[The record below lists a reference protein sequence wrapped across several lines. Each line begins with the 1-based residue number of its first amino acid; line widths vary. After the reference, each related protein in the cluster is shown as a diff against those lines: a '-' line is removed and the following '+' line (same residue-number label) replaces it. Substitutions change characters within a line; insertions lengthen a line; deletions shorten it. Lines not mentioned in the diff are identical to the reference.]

1 MEDKTRGGQTRDSPD
16 NIHESRTVKKKE
28 IQIKIKIG
36 GQWKTR
42 QEEDKQEAPR
52 TIYVKAR
59 L

>member
-28 IQIKIKIG
+28 IQIKN
-36 GQWKTR
+36 QNRRTWKTR